1 MIVVDNMD
9 KRKDSFAYLF
19 IKRIIDILGGFVG
32 CLLTLPILLCV
43 KIAYVVTGDRD
54 RIIFSQQRIG
64 KNGKDIKI
72 YKIRSMVKDADAALE
87 KLLNEDENAREEY
100 EKYKKLKTD
109 PRITKVGT
117 FIRRYSID
125 EVLQFFNVLKGDLS
139 LVGPRPYLW
148 REKDAMGDGYDLI
161 ITSKPGIS
169 GYWQVNGR
177 SNTDFAERL
186 VMEKYYCENKSTLMD
201 LGILFKTFYKV
212 IKKDG
217 AE

>member
-1 MIVVDNMD
+1 ME
-9 KRKDSFAYLF
+9 KQKESFAYIF

-43 KIAYVVTGDRD
+43 KIAYLVTGDKH
-54 RIIFSQQRIG
+54 RIIFSQERIG
-64 KNGKDIKI
+64 KNGKNIKI
-72 YKIRSMVKDADAALE
+72 YKIRSMIKDADAALE
-87 KLLNEDENAREEY
+87 KLLNEDQAAKEEY
-100 EKYKKLKTD
+100 EKYKKLKHD
-109 PRITKVGT
+109 PRITKVGS

-148 REKDAMGDGYDLI
+148 REKEAMGDGYDLI
-161 ITSKPGIS
+161 ITCKPGVS

-177 SNTDFAERL
+177 SNTDFTERL
-186 VMEKYYCENKSTLMD
+186 VMEKYYCQNKNTLMD

>member
-1 MIVVDNMD
+1 MD
-9 KRKDSFAYLF
+9 KQKESFAYIF

-43 KIAYVVTGDRD
+43 KIAYLVTGDRHG
-54 RIIFSQQRIG
+54 IIFTQERIG
-64 KNGKDIKI
+64 KNGKNIKI
-72 YKIRSMVKDADAALE
+72 YKIRSMIKDADAALE
-87 KLLNEDENAREEY
+87 KLLSEDEEAKEEY
-100 EKYKKLKTD
+100 EKYKKLKHD
-109 PRITKVGT
+109 PRITKVGA

-148 REKDAMGDGYDLI
+148 REKEAMGDGYDLI
-161 ITSKPGIS
+161 ITCKPGVS

-177 SNTDFAERL
+177 SNTDFTERL
-186 VMEKYYCENKSTLMD
+186 VMEKYYCQNKNTLMD

>member
-1 MIVVDNMD
+1 MD
-9 KRKDSFAYLF
+9 KQKESFAYIF

-43 KIAYVVTGDRD
+43 KIAYLVTGDRH
-54 RIIFSQQRIG
+54 RIIFAQERIG
-64 KNGKDIKI
+64 KNGKNIKI
-72 YKIRSMVKDADAALE
+72 YKIRSMIKDADAALE
-87 KLLNEDENAREEY
+87 KLLNEDQEAREEY
-100 EKYKKLKTD
+100 EKYKKLKHD
-109 PRITKVGT
+109 PRITKVGS

-148 REKDAMGDGYDLI
+148 REKEAMGDGYDLI
-161 ITSKPGIS
+161 ITCKPGVS

-186 VMEKYYCENKSTLMD
+186 VMEKYYCQNKNTLMD

>member
-1 MIVVDNMD
+1 MD

-32 CLLTLPILLCV
+32 CVLVIPILLCV
-43 KIAYVVTGDRD
+43 KIAYLATGDTD
-54 RIIFSQQRIG
+54 RIIFPQQRIG
-64 KNGKDIKI
+64 KNGKDIRI
-72 YKIRSMVKDADAALE
+72 YKIRSMVKDADAVLE
-87 KLLNEDENAREEY
+87 KLLAEDEAAREEY
-100 EKYKKLKTD
+100 EKYKKLKND
-109 PRITKVGT
+109 PRITKVGN
-117 FIRRYSID
+117 FIRRYSVD

-148 REKDAMGDGYDLI
+148 REKEAMGDGYDLI
-161 ITSKPGIS
+161 ITCKPGVS

-212 IKKDG
+212 LKKDG

>member
-1 MIVVDNMD
+1 MI
-9 KRKDSFAYLF
+9 
-19 IKRIIDILGGFVG
+19 
-32 CLLTLPILLCV
+32 
-43 KIAYVVTGDRD
+43 
-54 RIIFSQQRIG
+54 
-64 KNGKDIKI
+64 
-72 YKIRSMVKDADAALE
+72 KDADAALE
-87 KLLNEDENAREEY
+87 KLLNEDQAAKEEY
-100 EKYKKLKTD
+100 EKYKKLKHD
-109 PRITKVGT
+109 PRITKVGS

-148 REKDAMGDGYDLI
+148 REKEAMGDGYDLI
-161 ITSKPGIS
+161 ITCKPGVS

-177 SNTDFAERL
+177 SNTDFTERL
-186 VMEKYYCENKSTLMD
+186 VMEKYYCQNKNTLMD

>member
-1 MIVVDNMD
+1 MN
-9 KRKDSFAYLF
+9 KQKESFAYIF
-19 IKRIIDILGGFVG
+19 IKRIIDIVGGFVG
-32 CLLTLPILLCV
+32 CLLTLPIFLCV
-43 KIAYVVTGDRD
+43 KIAYLVTGDRH
-54 RIIFSQQRIG
+54 RIIFSQERIG
-64 KNGKDIKI
+64 KNGKNIKI
-72 YKIRSMVKDADAALE
+72 YKIRSMIKDADAALE
-87 KLLNEDENAREEY
+87 KLLNEDQEAREEY
-100 EKYKKLKTD
+100 EKYKKLKHD
-109 PRITKVGT
+109 PRITKVGS

-148 REKDAMGDGYDLI
+148 REKEAMGDGYDLI
-161 ITSKPGIS
+161 ITCKPGVS

-186 VMEKYYCENKSTLMD
+186 VMEKYYCQNKNTLMD